1 MSVRTFLLTISMA
14 LVAAAGASAAEG
26 SRVISVGLRYGPSAV
41 SSASVQGCGEW
52 RGSHQRR
59 SFDGELR
66 ISGGRGEIVAAIGD
80 RRGTVGQWIELTPT
94 GEDQWLELDGSAYR
108 GVLRMELQRD
118 GRLRITNTLP
128 LEEYVRG
135 VVPNEMFADDEAY
148 KVQAVISRTVAVYF
162 RDREKKH
169 RADGF
174 GICATGH
181 CQVYLGMDSE
191 RPASDAA
198 VAATRGEVLTYDGKV
213 IFSAYHS
220 NAGGKTEVVDG
231 AWPGSIRENFR
242 YLAAVESP
250 HDVVAADLL
259 GYEWCYQW
267 QRTVTADEIERRL
280 AERGS
285 YVGDV
290 QDLRVREV
298 TEGGRV
304 KELDVIGARRRVRLR
319 RPSEVTALLKTPSAQ
334 LSVKRNGHGFD
345 LSGKGHGHGV
355 GLSQHG
361 ALGMARVGYTYEEI
375 LGHYYTGVAVTED
388 YGAGRAR
395 KLEAPKVQVAA
406 R

>member
-14 LVAAAGASAAEG
+14 LAAAAGASAADG
-26 SRVISVGLRYGPSAV
+26 PQMIKVGLRYGSSAV
-41 SSASVQGCGEW
+41 SSALVEGRGEW
-52 RGSHQRR
+52 RGSHQRG

-66 ISGGRGEIVAAIGD
+66 ISGGRGEIVASIGD
-80 RRGTVGQWIELTPT
+80 RQGAVGKWIELTPT

-108 GVLRMELQRD
+108 GVLRMEVQRD
-118 GRLRITNTLP
+118 GRVRITNTLP

-135 VVPNEMFADDEAY
+135 VVPNEMFADDEGY
-148 KVQAVISRTVAVYF
+148 KVQAVISRTVAVYI

-169 RADGF
+169 RSDGF
-174 GICATGH
+174 DICATGH
-181 CQVYLGMDSE
+181 CQVYRGMDSE

-198 VAATRGEVLTYDGKV
+198 VEATRGEVLTYDGKI

-220 NAGGKTEVVDG
+220 NAGGRTEVVDG
-231 AWPGSIRENFR
+231 AWPGSIREHFR

-250 HDVVAADLL
+250 HDVVAADLP

-267 QRTVTADEIERRL
+267 QRTVTADEIEQRL
-280 AERGS
+280 AARGS
-285 YVGDV
+285 QVGHV
-290 QDLRVREV
+290 EDLRVREV

-304 KELDVIGARRRVRLR
+304 KELDVIGTRRRVRLR
-319 RPSEVTALLKTPSAQ
+319 RPSEVTALLNTPSAR

-345 LSGKGHGHGV
+345 IFGKGNGHGV

-375 LGHYYTGVAVTED
+375 LGHYYRGVALTED

-395 KLEAPKVQVAA
+395 ELEAPTLQVAA